1 MHAIVL
7 YTSAWGEKEM
17 VTTTHP
23 LILIV
28 CAVITSFVS
37 WLLRRIDQRKDL
49 EQAIETSPTI
59 QRLEL
64 EIYRQSLFLP
74 TMSRMQ
80 HEHQLDAGKAYTKHG
95 GNGAGHVRYQ
105 QLADDYRR
113 RLETDNWN
121 YP

>member
-1 MHAIVL
+1 MNTV
-7 YTSAWGEKEM
+7 SSMG
-17 VTTTHP
+17 THP

-28 CAVITSFVS
+28 CAVIGSGAVTSLVS
-37 WLLRRIDQRKDL
+37 WLLRKLDQRKDL
-49 EQAIETSPTI
+49 EQAIESSPAI
-59 QRLEL
+59 RRLEL

-80 HEHQLDAGKAYTKHG
+80 HEHQLDAGEAYTEHG